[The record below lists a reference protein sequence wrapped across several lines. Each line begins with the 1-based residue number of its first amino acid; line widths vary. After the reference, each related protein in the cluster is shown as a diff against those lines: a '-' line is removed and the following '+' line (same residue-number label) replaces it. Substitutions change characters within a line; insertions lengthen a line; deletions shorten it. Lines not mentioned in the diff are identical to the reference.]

1 MRIFLELIDH
11 GRVGIAAQA
20 LGIAQAAFDGAV
32 EYAKERQQFGAAI
45 NTFQDIGHRLAEIS
59 MELDCARF
67 LIYRAAWLADQ
78 KQPLRTEAAMAKLY
92 ASELAMKTTTFAIQ
106 VMGGYG
112 YMMDTP
118 LQRYFRDAKL
128 TEIYEGTSQIQRLVM
143 AIPLFRQ

>member
-1 MRIFLELIDH
+1 
-11 GRVGIAAQA
+11 
-20 LGIAQAAFDGAV
+20 
-32 EYAKERQQFGAAI
+32 
-45 NTFQDIGHRLAEIS
+45 

-67 LIYRAAWLADQ
+67 LIYRAASLADQ
-78 KQPLRTEAAMAKLY
+78 EQPFRTEAAMAKLY

-128 TEIYEGTSQIQRLVM
+128 TEIYEGTSQIQRLVI